1 MGQVARLFAFLCWT
15 LSASVYVSGKQPAY
29 LEQGFFFDF
38 NPAGTSIPIP
48 VTTQCDTIHISW
60 ERGQATGPNPT
71 APYFL
76 SIYTSAFIV
85 PFVVAAG
92 SGTSFDFP
100 VPFYPGTQY
109 QICMFDTNG
118 VTGGCQDIYTVIANT
133 SSSFHPTCNN
143 VTFPAGAMDVKAAV
157 STGSFSQYGWID
169 QCQDIYI
176 TPQNGTPPYTLTI
189 APTLHPPLNI
199 TSDSMD
205 TIDWKVS
212 LTWGFSFF
220 ISLVDSQGN
229 RWSQGPL
236 HSGGNGPTDCLDLNA
251 GGKTVASSVAVGSGV
266 GGLVLGLVVG
276 GLAAFLCYRRHSHRK
291 TNFARH
297 SNNSNTQLNSRYDD
311 YPSADAIGLEHGGV
325 SLALSNSH
333 SAREATSSSRRTA
346 TTTTTG
352 SLGQNSSYHIEPF
365 VLPSE
370 RPAPHIHTHSLSDP
384 SSPLLFPPGAATSA
398 TLSPRAS
405 PSAHQREGSNP
416 ATPSDA
422 RPSGSHVY
430 VVHHDAGRP
439 PVTVYTDSG
448 TEVVE
453 LPPRYMDDRA
463 PPHQPTRQPGAVPR
477 KALRTGQSESS

>member
-1 MGQVARLFAFLCWT
+1 MVTRSTTQWWKWTNRLFRFKCWVR
-15 LSASVYVSGKQPAY
+15 AVH
-29 LEQGFFFDF
+29 
-38 NPAGTSIPIP
+38 
-48 VTTQCDTIHISW
+48 VT
-60 ERGQATGPNPT
+60 
-71 APYFL
+71 
-76 SIYTSAFIV
+76 
-85 PFVVAAG
+85 PFVVDRM
-92 SGTSFDFP
+92 TS
-100 VPFYPGTQY
+100 V
-109 QICMFDTNG
+109 C
-118 VTGGCQDIYTVIANT
+118 
-133 SSSFHPTCNN
+133 
-143 VTFPAGAMDVKAAV
+143 
-157 STGSFSQYGWID
+157 
-169 QCQDIYI
+169 
-176 TPQNGTPPYTLTI
+176 
-189 APTLHPPLNI
+189 
-199 TSDSMD
+199 
-205 TIDWKVS
+205 
-212 LTWGFSFF
+212 
-220 ISLVDSQGN
+220 IS
-229 RWSQGPL
+229 
-236 HSGGNGPTDCLDLNA
+236 
-251 GGKTVASSVAVGSGV
+251 GKTVASSVAVGSGV

-311 YPSADAIGLEHGGV
+311 YPSADAIGLEHGGL

-398 TLSPRAS
+398 TLSPRASPSAALS